1 MSSIPPTYAAVTAG
15 THHPKQQV
23 MGPSNGNNFQ
33 PGHQASAGGNS
44 AGGNKSVGK
53 ETSTKSILK
62 EIIGALSAQPGKAAE
77 LASQLLIRVGP
88 AQACHTKEFMKAT
101 PEQQKALMHLAR
113 FCSEPNWADMAD
125 AYDNV
130 GEEDFNVDISGD
142 SASRSKK
149 KSNFPPEQTS
159 AQDSDS
165 SDSSSNDDDDGS
177 AKSKYD
183 VQRPSE
189 VDKTKG
195 GHGKRQK
202 ETIRKKKKKSKKK
215 GKRQKHRKK
224 RKKGKRDSGSSSE
237 SSDSESSSEDDNP
250 FSTFTNN
257 TVVIDGQESTSGD
270 RMAATIR
277 NIYSNFAEDVNK
289 PYERKTAENRLKA
302 VMDPNASYDIMIGA
316 LIQLQRFAGQ
326 ALTKCLRKLWS
337 DSQFTRLA
345 QNSEPFNAVARN
357 IREQYDSEVSLIQ
370 AEKEYAL
377 ELTNLQINAS
387 SNDWAR
393 ELISEAQINM
403 QTLTTILNTCWQ
415 INTPEDA
422 TMQAEA
428 VRSEVQR
435 KLNTEVLGAIAF
447 NRPNLGQI
455 CLTIKHNNDPD
466 SQDILIELRNYF
478 TDISSL
484 TRVSAS
490 KRKQSAMALPAI
502 PAIQNQLTNTGR
514 YAHANKNP
522 EWQTNEMPGGCDKQ
536 ISDKAAWAK
545 VNGGRGPGQPRF
557 TKDGRSMTGLSCKLR
572 DIRDKLV
579 AQGVDPTTAWNFAG
593 RHLKGDRWNASK
605 STKRGASAL
614 LDNKETKRQR
624 LFAGMATQLK
634 KYRARYGNLDPKH
647 K

>member
-1 MSSIPPTYAAVTAG
+1 MR
-15 THHPKQQV
+15 
-23 MGPSNGNNFQ
+23 
-33 PGHQASAGGNS
+33 
-44 AGGNKSVGK
+44 
-53 ETSTKSILK
+53 
-62 EIIGALSAQPGKAAE
+62 KAAD

-88 AQACHTKEFMKAT
+88 AQACHIKEFTKAT
-101 PEQQKALMHLAR
+101 PEQQKGLMHLGR
-113 FCSEPNWADMAD
+113 FAEPNWADMAD

-130 GEEDFNVDISGD
+130 SEEDFNVDISGD

-149 KSNFPPEQTS
+149 KSNSPPKQTS
-159 AQDSDS
+159 VQDSDS

-177 AKSKYD
+177 VKSKYD
-183 VQRPSE
+183 VQPPSE
-189 VDKTKG
+189 AVKTKG

-202 ETIRKKKKKSKKK
+202 GTIRKKKKKSKKR
-215 GKRQKHRKK
+215 GKRQKHGRKG
-224 RKKGKRDSGSSSE
+224 KKGKRDSDSSSE

-302 VMDPNASYDIMIGA
+302 VMDPSASYDIMIGA

-377 ELTNLQINAS
+377 ELTSLQINAS

-415 INTPEDA
+415 INTPKDA

-557 TKDGRSMTGLSCKLR
+557 TKDGKSMTGLSCKLR

>member
-1 MSSIPPTYAAVTAG
+1 MSSFPPTYAAVTAG
-15 THHPKQQV
+15 THIPKQQV

-33 PGHQASAGGNS
+33 PGHQASAGGN
-44 AGGNKSVGK
+44 KSVGK

-62 EIIGALSAQPGKAAE
+62 ETTEALSAQHGKAAE

-88 AQACHTKEFMKAT
+88 AQACHIKEFTKAT
-101 PEQQKALMHLAR
+101 PEQQKGLMHLGR
-113 FCSEPNWADMAD
+113 FAEPNWADMAD

-130 GEEDFNVDISGD
+130 SEEDFNVDISGD

-149 KSNFPPEQTS
+149 KSNSPPKQTS
-159 AQDSDS
+159 VQDSDS

-177 AKSKYD
+177 VKSKYD
-183 VQRPSE
+183 VQPPSE
-189 VDKTKG
+189 AVKTKG

-202 ETIRKKKKKSKKK
+202 GTIRKKKKKSKKR
-215 GKRQKHRKK
+215 GKRQKHGRKG
-224 RKKGKRDSGSSSE
+224 KKGKRDSDSSSE

-257 TVVIDGQESTSGD
+257 TVVIDGQESTSGE

-302 VMDPNASYDIMIGA
+302 VMDPSASYDIMIGA

-377 ELTNLQINAS
+377 ELTSLQSNAS

-415 INTPEDA
+415 INTPKDA

-605 STKRGASAL
+605 STKRGVSAL
-614 LDNKETKRQR
+614 LDNKEPKRQR
-624 LFAGMATQLK
+624 LFADMATELK

>member
-1 MSSIPPTYAAVTAG
+1 MSSFPPTYAAVTAG
-15 THHPKQQV
+15 THIPKQQV

-62 EIIGALSAQPGKAAE
+62 ETTEALSAQHGKAAE

-88 AQACHTKEFMKAT
+88 AQACHIKEFTKAT
-101 PEQQKALMHLAR
+101 PEQQKGLMHLGR
-113 FCSEPNWADMAD
+113 FAEPNWADMAD

-130 GEEDFNVDISGD
+130 SEEDFNVDISGD

-149 KSNFPPEQTS
+149 KSNSPPKQTS
-159 AQDSDS
+159 VQDSDS
-165 SDSSSNDDDDGS
+165 SDSSSNDDDNGS
-177 AKSKYD
+177 VKSKYD
-183 VQRPSE
+183 VQPPSE
-189 VDKTKG
+189 AVKTKG

-202 ETIRKKKKKSKKK
+202 GTIRKKKKKSKKR
-215 GKRQKHRKK
+215 GKRQKHGRKG
-224 RKKGKRDSGSSSE
+224 KKGKRDSDSSSE

-302 VMDPNASYDIMIGA
+302 VMNPNASYDIMIGA

-326 ALTKCLRKLWS
+326 ALTRCLRKLWS

-377 ELTNLQINAS
+377 QLTNLQINAS

-415 INTPEDA
+415 INTPKDA

-624 LFAGMATQLK
+624 LFADMATELK

>member
-1 MSSIPPTYAAVTAG
+1 MSSFPPTYAAVTAG
-15 THHPKQQV
+15 THIPKQQV
-23 MGPSNGNNFQ
+23 MGPNNGNNFQ
-33 PGHQASAGGNS
+33 PGHQAS

-62 EIIGALSAQPGKAAE
+62 ETTEALSAQHGKAAE

-88 AQACHTKEFMKAT
+88 AQACHIKEFTKAT
-101 PEQQKALMHLAR
+101 PEQQKGLMHLGR
-113 FCSEPNWADMAD
+113 FAEPNWADMAD

-130 GEEDFNVDISGD
+130 SEEDFNVDISGD

-149 KSNFPPEQTS
+149 KSNSPPKQTS
-159 AQDSDS
+159 VQDSDS

-177 AKSKYD
+177 VKSKYD
-183 VQRPSE
+183 VQPPSE
-189 VDKTKG
+189 AVKTKG

-202 ETIRKKKKKSKKK
+202 GTIRKKKKKSKKR
-215 GKRQKHRKK
+215 GKRQKHGRKG
-224 RKKGKRDSGSSSE
+224 KKGKRDSDSSSE

-302 VMDPNASYDIMIGA
+302 VMDPSASYDIMIGA

-377 ELTNLQINAS
+377 ELTSLQSNAS

-415 INTPEDA
+415 INTPKDA

-557 TKDGRSMTGLSCKLR
+557 TKDGKSMTGLSCKLR

-614 LDNKETKRQR
+614 LDNKEPKRQR
-624 LFAGMATQLK
+624 LFADMATELK

>member
-1 MSSIPPTYAAVTAG
+1 MSSFPPTYAAVTAG
-15 THHPKQQV
+15 THIPKRQV

-33 PGHQASAGGNS
+33 PGHQASAGGN
-44 AGGNKSVGK
+44 KSVGK

-62 EIIGALSAQPGKAAE
+62 ETIEVLSAQHGKAAE

-88 AQACHTKEFMKAT
+88 AQACHIKEFTKAT
-101 PEQQKALMHLAR
+101 PEQQKGLMHLGR
-113 FCSEPNWADMAD
+113 FAEPNWADMAD

-130 GEEDFNVDISGD
+130 SEEDFNVDISGD

-149 KSNFPPEQTS
+149 KSNSPPKQTS
-159 AQDSDS
+159 VQDSDS

-177 AKSKYD
+177 VKSKYD
-183 VQRPSE
+183 VQPPSE
-189 VDKTKG
+189 AVKTKG

-202 ETIRKKKKKSKKK
+202 GTIRKKKKKSKKR
-215 GKRQKHRKK
+215 GKRQKHGRKG
-224 RKKGKRDSGSSSE
+224 KKGKRDSDSSSE

-415 INTPEDA
+415 INTPKDA

-557 TKDGRSMTGLSCKLR
+557 TKDGKSMTGLSCKLR

-614 LDNKETKRQR
+614 LDNKEPKRQR
-624 LFAGMATQLK
+624 LFADMATELK

>member
-1 MSSIPPTYAAVTAG
+1 MSSFPPTYAAVTAG
-15 THHPKQQV
+15 THIPKQQV

-33 PGHQASAGGNS
+33 PGHQASAGGN
-44 AGGNKSVGK
+44 KSVGK

-62 EIIGALSAQPGKAAE
+62 ETTEALSAQHGKAAE

-88 AQACHTKEFMKAT
+88 AQACHIKEFTKAT
-101 PEQQKALMHLAR
+101 PEQQKGLMHLGR
-113 FCSEPNWADMAD
+113 FAEPNWADMAD

-130 GEEDFNVDISGD
+130 SEEDFNVDISGD

-149 KSNFPPEQTS
+149 KSNSPPKQTS
-159 AQDSDS
+159 VQDSDS

-177 AKSKYD
+177 VKSKYD
-183 VQRPSE
+183 VQPPSE
-189 VDKTKG
+189 AVKTKG

-202 ETIRKKKKKSKKK
+202 GTIRKKKKKSKKR
-215 GKRQKHRKK
+215 GKRQKHGRKG
-224 RKKGKRDSGSSSE
+224 KKGKRDSDSSSE

-302 VMDPNASYDIMIGA
+302 VMDPSASYDIMIGA

-377 ELTNLQINAS
+377 ELTSLQSNAS

-415 INTPEDA
+415 INTPKDA

-557 TKDGRSMTGLSCKLR
+557 TKDGKSMTGLSCKLR

>member
-62 EIIGALSAQPGKAAE
+62 ETIGTLSAQPGKAAD

-88 AQACHTKEFMKAT
+88 AQACHIKEFTKAT
-101 PEQQKALMHLAR
+101 PEQQKGLMHLGR
-113 FCSEPNWADMAD
+113 FAEPNWADMAD

-130 GEEDFNVDISGD
+130 SEEDFNVDISGD

-149 KSNFPPEQTS
+149 KSNSPPKQTS
-159 AQDSDS
+159 VQDSDS
-165 SDSSSNDDDDGS
+165 SDSSSNDDDNGS
-177 AKSKYD
+177 VKSKYD
-183 VQRPSE
+183 VQPPSE
-189 VDKTKG
+189 AVKTKG

-202 ETIRKKKKKSKKK
+202 GTIRKKKKKSKKR
-215 GKRQKHRKK
+215 GKRQKHGRKG
-224 RKKGKRDSGSSSE
+224 KKGKRDSDSSSE

-302 VMDPNASYDIMIGA
+302 VMNPNASYDIMIGA

-326 ALTKCLRKLWS
+326 ALTRCLRKLWS

-377 ELTNLQINAS
+377 QLTNLQINAS

-415 INTPEDA
+415 INTPKDA

-502 PAIQNQLTNTGR
+502 PAIQNQFTNTGR

-614 LDNKETKRQR
+614 LDNKEPKRQR
-624 LFAGMATQLK
+624 LFADMATELK

>member
-1 MSSIPPTYAAVTAG
+1 MSSFPPTYAAVTAG
-15 THHPKQQV
+15 THIPKQQV

-33 PGHQASAGGNS
+33 PGHQASAGGN
-44 AGGNKSVGK
+44 KSVGK

-62 EIIGALSAQPGKAAE
+62 ETTEALSAQHGKAAE

-88 AQACHTKEFMKAT
+88 AQACHIKEFTKAT
-101 PEQQKALMHLAR
+101 PEQQKGLMHLGR
-113 FCSEPNWADMAD
+113 FAEPNWADMAD

-130 GEEDFNVDISGD
+130 SEEDFNVDISGD

-149 KSNFPPEQTS
+149 KPNSPPKQTGV
-159 AQDSDS
+159 QDSDS

-177 AKSKYD
+177 VKSKYD
-183 VQRPSE
+183 VQPPSE
-189 VDKTKG
+189 AVKTKG

-202 ETIRKKKKKSKKK
+202 GTIRKKKKKSKKR
-215 GKRQKHRKK
+215 GKRQKHGRKG
-224 RKKGKRDSGSSSE
+224 KKGKRDSDSSSE

-302 VMDPNASYDIMIGA
+302 VMDPSASYDIMIGA

-377 ELTNLQINAS
+377 ELTSLQSNAS

-415 INTPEDA
+415 INTPKDA

-557 TKDGRSMTGLSCKLR
+557 TKDGKSMTGLSCKLR

-614 LDNKETKRQR
+614 LDNKEPKRQR
-624 LFAGMATQLK
+624 LFADMATELK

>member
-15 THHPKQQV
+15 THNPKQQV
-23 MGPSNGNNFQ
+23 MGPNNGNNFQ

-62 EIIGALSAQPGKAAE
+62 EIIVALSAQPGKAAE

-88 AQACHTKEFMKAT
+88 AQACHIKEFTKAT
-101 PEQQKALMHLAR
+101 PEQQKGLMHLGR
-113 FCSEPNWADMAD
+113 FAEPNWADMAD

-130 GEEDFNVDISGD
+130 SEEDFNVDISGD

-149 KSNFPPEQTS
+149 KSNSPPKQTS
-159 AQDSDS
+159 VQDSDS

-177 AKSKYD
+177 VKSKYD
-183 VQRPSE
+183 VQPPSE
-189 VDKTKG
+189 AVKTKG

-202 ETIRKKKKKSKKK
+202 GTIRKKKKKSKKR
-215 GKRQKHRKK
+215 GKRQKHGRKG
-224 RKKGKRDSGSSSE
+224 KKGKRDSDSSSE

-302 VMDPNASYDIMIGA
+302 VMNPNASYDIMIGA

-326 ALTKCLRKLWS
+326 ALTRCLRKLWS

-377 ELTNLQINAS
+377 QLTNLQINAS

-415 INTPEDA
+415 INTPKDA

-502 PAIQNQLTNTGR
+502 PAIQNQFTNTGR

-557 TKDGRSMTGLSCKLR
+557 TKDGKSMTGLSCKLR

>member
-1 MSSIPPTYAAVTAG
+1 MSSFPPTYAAVTAG
-15 THHPKQQV
+15 THIPKQQV

-33 PGHQASAGGNS
+33 PGHQASAGGN
-44 AGGNKSVGK
+44 KSVGK

-62 EIIGALSAQPGKAAE
+62 ETTEALSAQHGKAAE

-88 AQACHTKEFMKAT
+88 AQACHIKEFTKAT
-101 PEQQKALMHLAR
+101 PEQQKGLMHLGR
-113 FCSEPNWADMAD
+113 FAEPNWADMAD

-130 GEEDFNVDISGD
+130 SEEDFNVDISGD

-149 KSNFPPEQTS
+149 KSNSPPKQTS
-159 AQDSDS
+159 VQDSDS

-177 AKSKYD
+177 VKSKYD
-183 VQRPSE
+183 VQPPNE
-189 VDKTKG
+189 AVKTKG

-202 ETIRKKKKKSKKK
+202 GTIRKKKKKSKKR
-215 GKRQKHRKK
+215 GKRQKHGRKG
-224 RKKGKRDSGSSSE
+224 KKGKRDSDSSSE

-302 VMDPNASYDIMIGA
+302 VMDLNASYDIMIGA

-377 ELTNLQINAS
+377 QLTNLQINAS

-415 INTPEDA
+415 INTPKDA

-557 TKDGRSMTGLSCKLR
+557 TKDGKSMTGLSCKLR

>member
-1 MSSIPPTYAAVTAG
+1 
-15 THHPKQQV
+15 
-23 MGPSNGNNFQ
+23 
-33 PGHQASAGGNS
+33 
-44 AGGNKSVGK
+44 
-53 ETSTKSILK
+53 
-62 EIIGALSAQPGKAAE
+62 
-77 LASQLLIRVGP
+77 
-88 AQACHTKEFMKAT
+88 
-101 PEQQKALMHLAR
+101 MHLGR
-113 FCSEPNWADMAD
+113 FAEPNWADMAD

-130 GEEDFNVDISGD
+130 SEEDFNVDISGD

-149 KSNFPPEQTS
+149 KSNSPPKQTS
-159 AQDSDS
+159 VQDSDS
-165 SDSSSNDDDDGS
+165 SDSSSNDDDNGS
-177 AKSKYD
+177 VKSKYD
-183 VQRPSE
+183 VQPPSE
-189 VDKTKG
+189 AVKTKG

-202 ETIRKKKKKSKKK
+202 GTIRKKKKKSKKR
-215 GKRQKHRKK
+215 GKRQKHGRKG
-224 RKKGKRDSGSSSE
+224 KKGKRDSGSSSE

-302 VMDPNASYDIMIGA
+302 VMDPKASYDIMIGA

-415 INTPEDA
+415 INTPKDA

-624 LFAGMATQLK
+624 LFADMATELK

>member
-1 MSSIPPTYAAVTAG
+1 MSSFPPTYAAVTAG
-15 THHPKQQV
+15 THIPKQQV

-33 PGHQASAGGNS
+33 PGHQASAGGN
-44 AGGNKSVGK
+44 KSVGK

-62 EIIGALSAQPGKAAE
+62 ETTEALSAQHGKAAE

-88 AQACHTKEFMKAT
+88 AQACHIKEFTKAT
-101 PEQQKALMHLAR
+101 PEQQKGLMHLGR
-113 FCSEPNWADMAD
+113 FAEPNWADMAD

-130 GEEDFNVDISGD
+130 SEEDFNVDISGD

-149 KSNFPPEQTS
+149 KSNSPPKQTS
-159 AQDSDS
+159 VQDSDS
-165 SDSSSNDDDDGS
+165 SDSSSNDDDNGS
-177 AKSKYD
+177 VKSKYD
-183 VQRPSE
+183 VQPPSE
-189 VDKTKG
+189 AVKTKG

-202 ETIRKKKKKSKKK
+202 GTIRKKKKKSKKR
-215 GKRQKHRKK
+215 GKRQKHGRKG
-224 RKKGKRDSGSSSE
+224 KKGKRDSDSSSE

-302 VMDPNASYDIMIGA
+302 VMDPSASYDIMIGA

-377 ELTNLQINAS
+377 ELTSLQSNAS

-415 INTPEDA
+415 INTPKDA

-557 TKDGRSMTGLSCKLR
+557 TKDGKSMTGLSCKLR

-614 LDNKETKRQR
+614 LDNKEPKRQR
-624 LFAGMATQLK
+624 LFADMATELK

>member
-1 MSSIPPTYAAVTAG
+1 MSSFPPTYAAVTAG
-15 THHPKQQV
+15 THIPKQQV

-62 EIIGALSAQPGKAAE
+62 ETIGTLSAQPGKAAD

-88 AQACHTKEFMKAT
+88 AQACHIKEFTKAT
-101 PEQQKALMHLAR
+101 PEQQKGLMHLGR
-113 FCSEPNWADMAD
+113 FAEPNWADMAD

-130 GEEDFNVDISGD
+130 SEEDFNVDISGD

-149 KSNFPPEQTS
+149 KSNSPPKQTS
-159 AQDSDS
+159 VQDSDS
-165 SDSSSNDDDDGS
+165 SDSSSNDDDNGS
-177 AKSKYD
+177 VKSKYD
-183 VQRPSE
+183 VQPPSE
-189 VDKTKG
+189 AVKTKG

-202 ETIRKKKKKSKKK
+202 GTIRKKKKKSKKR
-215 GKRQKHRKK
+215 GKRQKHGRKG
-224 RKKGKRDSGSSSE
+224 KKGKRDSDSSSE

-377 ELTNLQINAS
+377 QLTNLQINAS

-415 INTPEDA
+415 INTPKDA

-502 PAIQNQLTNTGR
+502 PAIQNQFTNTGR

-614 LDNKETKRQR
+614 LDNKEPKRQR
-624 LFAGMATQLK
+624 LFADMATELK

>member
-1 MSSIPPTYAAVTAG
+1 MGKRLVKVFVETKLRIILLVTDWTKPVPPRLEFTG
-15 THHPKQQV
+15 R
-23 MGPSNGNNFQ
+23 
-33 PGHQASAGGNS
+33 
-44 AGGNKSVGK
+44 
-53 ETSTKSILK
+53 
-62 EIIGALSAQPGKAAE
+62 
-77 LASQLLIRVGP
+77 QLLIRVGP
-88 AQACHTKEFMKAT
+88 AQACHIKEFMKAT
-101 PEQQKALMHLAR
+101 PEQQKALMHLVR
-113 FCSEPNWADMAD
+113 FAKPNWADMAD

-130 GEEDFNVDISGD
+130 SEDDFNVDISGD
-142 SASRSKK
+142 SASRSEK
-149 KSNFPPEQTS
+149 KSNSPPKQTS
-159 AQDSDS
+159 VQDSDS

-177 AKSKYD
+177 VKSKHD

-189 VDKTKG
+189 VVKTKG

-202 ETIRKKKKKSKKK
+202 ETIRKKKKKKKK
-215 GKRQKHRKK
+215 KRKRQKHKKK

-326 ALTKCLRKLWS
+326 ALTRCLRKLWS

-415 INTPEDA
+415 INTPKDA

-624 LFAGMATQLK
+624 LFADMATELK

>member
-1 MSSIPPTYAAVTAG
+1 MSSFPPTYAAVTAG
-15 THHPKQQV
+15 THIPKQQV

-62 EIIGALSAQPGKAAE
+62 ETIGTLSAQPGKAAD

-88 AQACHTKEFMKAT
+88 AQACHIKEFTKAT
-101 PEQQKALMHLAR
+101 PEQQKGLMHLGR
-113 FCSEPNWADMAD
+113 FAEPNWADMAD

-130 GEEDFNVDISGD
+130 SEEDFNVDISGD

-149 KSNFPPEQTS
+149 KSNSPPKQTS
-159 AQDSDS
+159 VQDSDS

-177 AKSKYD
+177 VKSKYD
-183 VQRPSE
+183 VQPPSE
-189 VDKTKG
+189 AVKTKG

-202 ETIRKKKKKSKKK
+202 GTIRKKKKKSKKR
-215 GKRQKHRKK
+215 GKRQKHGRKG
-224 RKKGKRDSGSSSE
+224 KKGKRDSDSSSE

-326 ALTKCLRKLWS
+326 ALTRCLRKLWS

-377 ELTNLQINAS
+377 QLTNLQINAS

-415 INTPEDA
+415 INTPKDA

-624 LFAGMATQLK
+624 LFADMSTELK

>member
-1 MSSIPPTYAAVTAG
+1 MSSFPPTYAAVTAG
-15 THHPKQQV
+15 THIPKQQV

-62 EIIGALSAQPGKAAE
+62 ETIATLSAQPGKAAD

-88 AQACHTKEFMKAT
+88 AQACHIKEFTKAT
-101 PEQQKALMHLAR
+101 PEQQKGLMHLGR
-113 FCSEPNWADMAD
+113 FAEPNWADMAD

-130 GEEDFNVDISGD
+130 SEEDFNVDISGD

-149 KSNFPPEQTS
+149 KSNSPPKQTS
-159 AQDSDS
+159 VQDSDS

-177 AKSKYD
+177 VKSKYD
-183 VQRPSE
+183 VQPPSE
-189 VDKTKG
+189 AVKTKG

-202 ETIRKKKKKSKKK
+202 GTIRKKKKKSKKR
-215 GKRQKHRKK
+215 GKRQKHGRKG
-224 RKKGKRDSGSSSE
+224 KKGKRDSDSSSE

-377 ELTNLQINAS
+377 ELTSLQSNAS

-415 INTPEDA
+415 INTPKDA

-614 LDNKETKRQR
+614 LDNKEPKRQR
-624 LFAGMATQLK
+624 LFADMATELK